1 MQFFK
6 EKILV
11 KNGRLLR
18 LPLIILKSEIKKT
31 AKCSQ
36 LVHPEEIESP
46 TFRSVDERSIQLS
59 YGCINSK
66 NY

>member
-46 TFRSVDERSIQLS
+46 TFRSVDNC
-59 YGCINSK
+59 Y
-66 NY
+66 